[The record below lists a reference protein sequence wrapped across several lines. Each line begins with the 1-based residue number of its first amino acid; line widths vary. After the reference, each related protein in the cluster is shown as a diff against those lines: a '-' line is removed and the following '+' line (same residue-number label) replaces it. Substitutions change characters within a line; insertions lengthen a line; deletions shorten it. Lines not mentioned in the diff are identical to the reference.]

1 MLMTDPRII
10 VAIDTFDFEKADA
23 ILEQLNPD
31 LCLVK
36 IGSVVFNALGKS
48 FLRHAS
54 SQGFKIFLDLKLH
67 DIPNTVHE
75 TITSF
80 SDCKI
85 DMLTVHLS
93 GGEEML
99 RQAMLAGKSINTKV
113 IGVSMLTSL
122 EEEDSLTLFGNKLED
137 QIINLFKIAVKV
149 NIDGIVCSPHELKIA
164 NTILGSH
171 SIKITPGIRDIKI
184 KDDQVRTMSAKEAIE
199 RGSTFLVIGR
209 PITQAE
215 DISQS
220 LQNFNNSIYEK

>member
-1 MLMTDPRII
+1 MTDPKII
-10 VAIDTFDFEKADA
+10 VAIDTFDFEKANA

-31 LCLVK
+31 HCLVK

-48 FLRHAS
+48 FLKHAS

-67 DIPNTVHE
+67 DIPNTVYE
-75 TITSF
+75 TITGF
-80 SDCKI
+80 NDCKI

-93 GGEEML
+93 GGEKML
-99 RQAMLAGKSINTKV
+99 RKAMLAGKSINTKV

-122 EEEDSLTLFGNKLED
+122 EEEDSLTLFGNTVED
-137 QIINLFKIAVKV
+137 QIKNLFKIAVKV
-149 NIDGIVCSPHELKIA
+149 NIDGIVCSPHELEIA
-164 NTILGSH
+164 NIMLGSH
-171 SIKITPGIRDIKI
+171 SIKITPGIRDTTVE
-184 KDDQVRTMSAKEAIE
+184 DDQVRTLSAKEAIE

-215 DISQS
+215 DIAQA